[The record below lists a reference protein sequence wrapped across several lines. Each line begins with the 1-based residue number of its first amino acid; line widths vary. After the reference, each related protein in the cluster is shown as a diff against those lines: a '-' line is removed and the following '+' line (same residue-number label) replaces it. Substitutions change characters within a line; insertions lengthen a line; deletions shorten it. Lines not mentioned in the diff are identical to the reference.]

1 VTVTAPD
8 TDHERVPVDVALV
21 VDTSGSMGAEGKI
34 EAARAAADELIDA
47 LRPGDR
53 FALVTFDDQARVLLP
68 SEVFDG
74 DAARLHRMVESLHDD
89 GGTNL
94 WDGLQLGHDQLGA
107 FDGPRKV
114 LVVSDGIAN
123 IGETR
128 PDAFASIVQEW
139 SARGI
144 TSSTIGL
151 GRDFNETLL
160 ERMADAGGGGYRFV
174 GSSSELPAVIA
185 EELTRTAE
193 TVARDVRVHVSV
205 PPEVRLTDVYGWD
218 VPTRRDGADVYIGDL
233 AAGQSRKIVVALEA
247 PTSAA
252 GTLSVA
258 TADLSWRAVAGP
270 SGAASSTVQL
280 RVVEDPDA
288 VAASVDPNASVAA
301 TRARAGV
308 LARASAEAWRSG
320 DAPRARRMLQS
331 ASDVIAETMAT
342 VDAPELAD
350 DQDGL
355 LRLQGVAAAE
365 GDAYAAKAASEVG
378 RGLAR

>member
-1 VTVTAPD
+1 MLF
-8 TDHERVPVDVALV
+8 R
-21 VDTSGSMGAEGKI
+21 S
-34 EAARAAADELIDA
+34 
-47 LRPGDR
+47 
-53 FALVTFDDQARVLLP
+53 
-68 SEVFDG
+68 
-74 DAARLHRMVESLHDD
+74 
-89 GGTNL
+89 
-94 WDGLQLGHDQLGA
+94 
-107 FDGPRKV
+107 
-114 LVVSDGIAN
+114 
-123 IGETR
+123 
-128 PDAFASIVQEW
+128 
-139 SARGI
+139 
-144 TSSTIGL
+144 
-151 GRDFNETLL
+151 
-160 ERMADAGGGGYRFV
+160 
-174 GSSSELPAVIA
+174 
-185 EELTRTAE
+185 
-193 TVARDVRVHVSV
+193 
-205 PPEVRLTDVYGWD
+205 
-218 VPTRRDGADVYIGDL
+218 
-233 AAGQSRKIVVALEA
+233 EA